1 MNFYFGGGDV
11 NVNEAGGGEAVEVD
25 SKLLGA
31 QGAEG
36 GDVVVVAGDAGGGAI
51 SRGFPTVGYG
61 GYMAGGAPIVA
72 GGGGA
77 FAGGGGAFS
86 TGIVSGMPI
95 ATTGTYYG
103 GAYASG
109 IGPGASYGPVLS
121 GGVRSAVKVEGG
133 ERRFQWFSLWPI
145 FAIFGTLIVGGVV
158 VAVLVGQGS
167 IRFAQ
172 VATEVVTRPG
182 HTQHEFSIEGGS
194 WHSVADAGAAARES
208 SLHADKLFKE
218 VQEALGKK
226 SQIDTQYDSIT
237 SQIKHY
243 QNLVSST
250 GSASE
255 EAGARYEEL
264 KRKEASLKL
273 ELQRLH
279 QLKAAAGRD
288 EGVVQDT
295 SAKHKEAALKLA
307 ELQKRRASL
316 SAQREHFLSRI
327 ELLRHQANQAAA
339 QAEAEAASLRK
350 HAQARVVDRI
360 QHIPGS
366 TEVVSR
372 NGAAFSEISD
382 VSTSRSSVID
392 DASRSSAIFGKRHR
406 FVGPDGHQISE
417 AEAKALVGGHL
428 AAKVLAA
435 RDKQRE
441 EERKAEV
448 ADAVDGIADISAGHL
463 EFDPTAGAAAGGE
476 AAGST
481 VVEGDAASS
490 GFTISSED

>member
-1 MNFYFGGGDV
+1 
-11 NVNEAGGGEAVEVD
+11 
-25 SKLLGA
+25 
-31 QGAEG
+31 
-36 GDVVVVAGDAGGGAI
+36 
-51 SRGFPTVGYG
+51 
-61 GYMAGGAPIVA
+61 VA

-109 IGPGASYGPVLS
+109 IGPTMSYGPV
-121 GGVRSAVKVEGG
+121 RSTVKVEGG

-441 EERKAEV
+441 EERKANEV
-448 ADAVDGIADISAGHL
+448 ADAVHGIPDGARIADISAGHL